1 MGALG
6 SRGGGPQPEDTVFLR
21 GDANEDGKVDVSAA
35 ITELAYLFR
44 GGDGAEC
51 LDVMDANDDGEA
63 DVSDAI
69 FILRYLFSA
78 GAPPPAPFPEAGV
91 DPTEDCLWCP

>member
-1 MGALG
+1 
-6 SRGGGPQPEDTVFLR
+6 R
-21 GDANEDGKVDVSAA
+21 GDANGDGEVDVSDA

-51 LDVMDANDDGEA
+51 IDVMDANDDGEA

-78 GAPPPAPFPEAGV
+78 GAAPPAPFPEAGV
-91 DPTEDCLWCP
+91 DPTKDGLWCP